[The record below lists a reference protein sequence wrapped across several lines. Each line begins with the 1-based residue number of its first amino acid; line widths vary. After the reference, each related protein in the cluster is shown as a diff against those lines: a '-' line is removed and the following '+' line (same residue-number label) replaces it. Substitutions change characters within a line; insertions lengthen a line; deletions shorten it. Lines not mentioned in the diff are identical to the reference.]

1 VQTTNRKNIYILAF
15 TLVVVMLGFGVV
27 IPIMPFYVDS
37 MGAGGTELGLLVASY
52 AVMRLI
58 FGPIWGSLSD
68 RIGRKPVL
76 MIGMLGYAITMFWF
90 GLATQ
95 LWMLFVAR
103 SLSGILSSATSPTTM
118 AYISDNTSEKDR
130 GRGMGI
136 LGAAIGLGTV
146 IGPGFG
152 GWLAGDSPTGAA
164 LSTPFFIAGA
174 MSLVALLLIAVL
186 LPESRPSRAEQPALS
201 KTKLVDFKALWQA
214 LFSPIGILLFMA
226 FLVAYAATTFYGI
239 FGLYALEKLAYGPQQ
254 VGVILM
260 MVGLVSALAQ
270 GLLTGPLTERWGEAR
285 IIKLSLLAASI
296 GFLAIVPAGSIAT
309 VLVATGFFALA
320 SALLSPAV
328 SSLTSQHTT
337 MLQGITMGLS
347 NSFMSLGRIA
357 GPLLAGIFFDINL
370 ELPYLSGAV
379 VLFLGFLISLFKLSQ
394 QVQQPQELEVQV
406 GASTMRSESARPQQQ
421 ASK

>member
-27 IPIMPFYVDS
+27 IPIMPFYVDN

-58 FGPIWGSLSD
+58 FGPIWGGLSD

-152 GWLAGDSPTGAA
+152 GWLAGDSPSGAA

-174 MSLVALLLIAVL
+174 MSLVALLMIAML
-186 LPESRPSRAEQPALS
+186 LPESKPKLAGQHAPSKA
-201 KTKLVDFKALWQA
+201 KLVDFRALWQA
-214 LFSPIGILLFMA
+214 FFSPIGILLFMA
-226 FLVAYAATTFYGI
+226 FMVSYAITTFYGI

-254 VGVILM
+254 VGIILM

-285 IIKLSLLAASI
+285 IIKFTLLAAAI
-296 GFLAIVPAGSIAT
+296 GFLAIVPAGSIVT
-309 VLVATGFFALA
+309 VLLATGFFSLATALMN
-320 SALLSPAV
+320 PAV

-357 GPLLAGIFFDINL
+357 GPLLAGILFDLNL

-379 VLFLGFLISLFKLSQ
+379 VLFLGFLVSLFKLSQ
-394 QVQQPQELEVQV
+394 EIEQPAKVEVPTAV
-406 GASTMRSESARPQQQ
+406 EARRSESA
-421 ASK
+421 